1 MGFFLQ
7 VRGAIPTTPWEL
19 VLTSSRETQF
29 VLAVLV
35 IFSVVSWYLIVLK
48 WWQFRRMRQLG
59 DRFMGEVEKAP
70 RLDDAYHAA
79 MRLPPSPY
87 NRLLREAVHF
97 FTELK
102 PGALKGGG
110 GAVAT
115 AAATATAST
124 LTTTQLE
131 ALRMILAKE
140 VAAERDL
147 AARFIPW
154 LATFGS
160 VSPLLGLLG
169 TVLGVM
175 DAFIGI
181 AVGGS
186 GNIAAVA
193 PGVAEAL
200 VTTVAGLAVAVPA
213 VMAYNLYVNRLG
225 LFAGELEGFAQEII
239 GTLAREGRI

>member
-1 MGFFLQ
+1 MLLQ
-7 VRGAIPTTPWEL
+7 VGSAVPTTWWEL
-19 VLTSSRETQF
+19 VLTSSRETQV
-29 VLAVLV
+29 VLGVLV
-35 IFSVVSWYLIVLK
+35 LFSFASWYLIVLK
-48 WWQFRRMRQLG
+48 WWQFRRMRRLG
-59 DRFMGEVEKAP
+59 DRFLVEIERAA
-70 RLDDAYHAA
+70 RLEDAYHVA

-87 NRLLREAVHF
+87 NRLLREGIHF
-97 FTELK
+97 FSELK
-102 PGALKGGG
+102 PGLLRHPDDTPVTTAL
-110 GAVAT
+110 T
-115 AAATATAST
+115 M
-124 LTTTQLE
+124 TQLE
-131 ALRMILAKE
+131 ALRMVLAKE
-140 VAAERDL
+140 VAAERDS

-181 AVGGS
+181 ALGGS

-200 VTTVAGLAVAVPA
+200 VTTVAGLAVAVPS
-213 VMAYNLYVNRLG
+213 VMAYNLFVNRLG

-239 GTLAREGRI
+239 GSLAREGRL

>member
-1 MGFFLQ
+1 MLLQ
-7 VRGAIPTTPWEL
+7 VGRAVPTSPWEL
-19 VLTSSRETQF
+19 VLLSSRETQ
-29 VLAVLV
+29 AVLV
-35 IFSVVSWYLIVLK
+35 VLLLFSVISWYLIVLK
-48 WWQFRRMRQLG
+48 WWQFRHMRRQA
-59 DRFMGEVEKAP
+59 DRFMHEIEKAS
-70 RLDDAYHAA
+70 RLEDAYHAA
-79 MRLPPSPY
+79 MRLPTSPY
-87 NRLLREAVHF
+87 NRLLREGIQF
-97 FTELK
+97 FSHLK
-102 PGALKGGG
+102 PGSLKDS
-110 GAVAT
+110 AT
-115 AAATATAST
+115 AQAVSA

-131 ALRMILAKE
+131 ALRMVLAKE
-140 VAAERDL
+140 VAAERDA

-181 AVGGS
+181 AIGGS
-186 GNIAAVA
+186 GNIGAIA

-213 VMAYNLYVNRLG
+213 VMAYNVFVNRLG

-239 GTLAREGRI
+239 GSLAREGRL

>member
-1 MGFFLQ
+1 MLLQ
-7 VRGAIPTTPWEL
+7 VGRAVPTTPWEL
-19 VLTSSRETQF
+19 VLTSSRETKF
-29 VLAVLV
+29 VLAILV
-35 IFSVVSWYLIVLK
+35 VFSLVSWYLIFLK
-48 WWQFRRMRQLG
+48 WWQFRRMRRQA
-59 DRFMGEVEKAP
+59 DRFMTQIEKAA
-70 RLDDAYHAA
+70 RLEDAYHAA
-79 MRLPPSPY
+79 MRLPSSPY
-87 NRLLREAVHF
+87 NRLLREGIHF
-97 FTELK
+97 FSELK
-102 PGALKGGG
+102 PGGLKDHGRGDG
-110 GAVAT
+110 PAVETQA
-115 AAATATAST
+115 T

-131 ALRMILAKE
+131 ALRMVLAKE
-140 VAAERDL
+140 VAAERDA

-181 AVGGS
+181 ALGGS

-213 VMAYNLYVNRLG
+213 VMAYNLFVNRLG

-239 GTLAREGRI
+239 GTMAREGRL